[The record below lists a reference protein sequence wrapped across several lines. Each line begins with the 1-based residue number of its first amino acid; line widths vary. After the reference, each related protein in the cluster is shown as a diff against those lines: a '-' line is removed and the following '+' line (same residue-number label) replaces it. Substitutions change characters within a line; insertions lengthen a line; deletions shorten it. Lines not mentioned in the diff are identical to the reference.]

1 MPATDQQIEVAI
13 SQAAYKVLAN
23 QFPTQTASF
32 DLLMASMGLEAGA
45 SSVTTTPEGIGNLAA
60 KAVLDHAHDDG
71 SNQSGALTASGAW
84 YGDQGL
90 FTLPADIPAPDR
102 WQPLAYKSA
111 ANAIV
116 TPSCIAPHWGRV
128 HPFALASASQS
139 RPGPPASLSSQ
150 AFLGQAHH
158 AVDVRDK
165 LVTRHKVIAEYWAD
179 GPSSELPSGHWELF
193 AAWVSYRD
201 HHTMAQD
208 VKLLF
213 ALANAI
219 HDATIAIWG
228 CKRD

>member
-1 MPATDQQIEVAI
+1 
-13 SQAAYKVLAN
+13 
-23 QFPTQTASF
+23 
-32 DLLMASMGLEAGA
+32 MASMGLEAGA

-71 SNQSGALTASGAW
+71 SNQSGALTAS
-84 YGDQGL
+84 
-90 FTLPADIPAPDR
+90 
-102 WQPLAYKSA
+102 
-111 ANAIV
+111 
-116 TPSCIAPHWGRV
+116 CIAPHWGRV

-158 AVDVRDK
+158 AVDVQDK

-193 AAWVSYRD
+193 AAWVSNRD
-201 HHTMAQD
+201 PHTMAQD

-219 HDATIAIWG
+219 HDATLRPGAALPERPPVG
-228 CKRD
+228 RGRAAHAATR